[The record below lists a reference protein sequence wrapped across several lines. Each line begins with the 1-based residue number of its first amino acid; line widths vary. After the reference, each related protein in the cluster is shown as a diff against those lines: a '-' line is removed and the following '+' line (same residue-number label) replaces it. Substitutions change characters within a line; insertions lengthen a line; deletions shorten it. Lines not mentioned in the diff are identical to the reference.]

1 MVHPRASLEGG
12 GLGVH
17 LDTAEPLEEL
27 RNARKQKRPNDRE
40 GVLDRRVEHPIL
52 KEPHDANIRAEL
64 EAAHVHRRAG
74 AIAEGHTLIGR
85 RRVVHDA
92 RGVRR
97 RRRCDALE
105 RAGGAVIEY
114 IPRPWLVLARVPAG
128 RIGAARQM
136 GHTVALGPA
145 PDLVGGAIFSGACTQ
160 NRIRSF
166 FFLHGKRVGCVIWAK
181 HGASFRRKL

>member
-1 MVHPRASLEGG
+1 MAREASVAERDTDDHRKEELKLVRHRDEHESIPEHHLASKRGRVRHMVHPRASLEGG

-52 KEPHDANIRAEL
+52 KEPHDANIWAEL
-64 EAAHVHRRAG
+64 EAAHVHRRAA

-85 RRVVHDA
+85 HLVVYDA

-97 RRRCDALE
+97 RRL
-105 RAGGAVIEY
+105 AV
-114 IPRPWLVLARVPAG
+114 
-128 RIGAARQM
+128 
-136 GHTVALGPA
+136 
-145 PDLVGGAIFSGACTQ
+145 
-160 NRIRSF
+160 
-166 FFLHGKRVGCVIWAK
+166 
-181 HGASFRRKL
+181 